1 MRTPAMVRWPG
12 KIPTGKVSDE
22 IFADLDWYPTI
33 AEIAGQETRIPTDR
47 PMDGVSQTDFLLGNQ
62 ESSNREYVVTF
73 VGPDVWSV
81 KWRNMK
87 VHFKAAEG
95 TYSIVQTFTF
105 PKVYDIKNDPSE
117 NYELWGNEGY
127 AHTWVMEPVSKIL
140 DSLEASMVKFR
151 NIAPGEEFEGY
162 K

>member
-1 MRTPAMVRWPG
+1 
-12 KIPTGKVSDE
+12 
-22 IFADLDWYPTI
+22 
-33 AEIAGQETRIPTDR
+33 
-47 PMDGVSQTDFLLGNQ
+47 MDGVSQTDFLLGNQ